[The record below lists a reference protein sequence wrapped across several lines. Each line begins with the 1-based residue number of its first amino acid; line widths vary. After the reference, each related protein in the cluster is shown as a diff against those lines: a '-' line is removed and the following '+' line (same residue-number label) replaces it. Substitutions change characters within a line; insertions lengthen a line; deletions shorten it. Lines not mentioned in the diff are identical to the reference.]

1 MLFFFHHRELIWHL
15 RMKVVAA
22 NTLFD
27 VQCFCSSSS
36 QMWNLPMSSSWQ
48 VGSQYWFHP
57 QFSYTDAPIT
67 QAALHAFQPSFH
79 PQISCVNS
87 IFSAK
92 SAVFPGKKS
101 RIHMAN
107 TRHFPVVPVA
117 RLERRHAAGGAG
129 AHPPGPGGAA
139 RGCRHLER
147 AAADGAAGSAGGT
160 AESHRD
166 GTGGRKGDGEIFG
179 EDWRWVLA
187 GISISISILMMI
199 FKIYIILY
207 RWNRWTWEGYGAS
220 DDVMMMVGWWY
231 SPSPHVL

>member
-1 MLFFFHHRELIWHL
+1 
-15 RMKVVAA
+15 
-22 NTLFD
+22 
-27 VQCFCSSSS
+27 
-36 QMWNLPMSSSWQ
+36 MSSSWR

-57 QFSYTDAPIT
+57 QFSYTDAPST

-87 IFSAK
+87 IFPAK
-92 SAVFPGKKS
+92 SAVFPGLWT
-101 RIHMAN
+101 RIHMEN
-107 TRHFPVVPVA
+107 IRHFPVVPVA

-166 GTGGRKGDGEIFG
+166 GTGGKGGLEMS
-179 EDWRWVLA
+179 A
-187 GISISISILMMI
+187 GGY
-199 FKIYIILY
+199 FYIYIYIYIYIDDDIQDLY

-220 DDVMMMVGWWY
+220 DDDDGWLVTFSKPWWCRFRWCSKSARVGFSTIVKRWSRLANMMKMVSNVERDSWWFLY
-231 SPSPHVL
+231 ENDILL